1 MQERMRLLVNFKED
15 GFMVNKI
22 SDERADQLRKE
33 VLESLD
39 KLAKLEVDL
48 KREEVKY
55 IITKRA

>member
-1 MQERMRLLVNFKED
+1 
-15 GFMVNKI
+15 MVNKI